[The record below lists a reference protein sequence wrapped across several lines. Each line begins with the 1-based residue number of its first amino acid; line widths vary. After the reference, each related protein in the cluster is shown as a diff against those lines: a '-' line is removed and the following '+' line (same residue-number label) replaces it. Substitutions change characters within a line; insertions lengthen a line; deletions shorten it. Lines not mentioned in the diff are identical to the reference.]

1 MTNEEFERNPEPEE
15 LPRGILCPLS
25 SLRKFS
31 TGFSCQRESCAWWD
45 ELSNRCSIVSI
56 AKGLRDHTVEVLRD
70 I

>member
-1 MTNEEFERNPEPEE
+1 MTTEKFEQSPEPEE
-15 LPRGILCPLS
+15 LPKGILCLLS

-56 AKGLRDHTVEVLRD
+56 AKELGDHTVEILRD

>member
-1 MTNEEFERNPEPEE
+1 MTTKEFERNSEPEE

-45 ELSNRCSIVSI
+45 EGGRCCSIVSI
-56 AKGLRDHTVEVLRD
+56 AKELRDHTVEILRD